1 VVVEEMEAMD
11 LPSRASLRLSRDRF
25 SKSEWE
31 AKETVLALGSMVEE
45 LVEERTT
52 MRMPAAAVVEHRTSE
67 SLHTD
72 WQTEWLL
79 LPEGEA
85 LEVEIPMR
93 KQALR
98 GATMA
103 MMEIVLL
110 GKVAVVPQQTMEAL
124 AALLGS
130 IQETMVMPEHWELEA
145 MELRTPVTMLDQ
157 VVEAVAA
164 NTAAAVAEAIAL
176 PQAPSAVA
184 AVAAD
189 PA

>member
-1 VVVEEMEAMD
+1 MAMAP
-11 LPSRASLRLSRDRF
+11 PSRASLTLSKVRF

-31 AKETVLALGSMVEE
+31 AKETVLALDSMVVE
-45 LVEERTT
+45 LVVERTT
-52 MRMPAAAVVEHRTSE
+52 MQMPAAAAAEHRTSE
-67 SLHTD
+67 SLHTE
-72 WQTEWLL
+72 WKTEWLL

-103 MMEIVLL
+103 MMEIVPL
-110 GKVAVVPQQTMEAL
+110 GKGAVVPQQTMEAL

-130 IQETMVMPEHWELEA
+130 TQETMGMPEHWELEA
-145 MELRTPVTMLDQ
+145 MELRIPVTMLDQ
-157 VVEAVAA
+157 VVAVVAA
-164 NTAAAVAEAIAL
+164 NTAAAAAEAIAL
-176 PQAPSAVA
+176 PQAPSAAVA
-184 AVAAD
+184 AAAD

>member
-1 VVVEEMEAMD
+1 VAEEMVAMA
-11 LPSRASLRLSRDRF
+11 LPSRASLTLSKVRF

-31 AKETVLALGSMVEE
+31 AKETVLALDSMVVE
-45 LVEERTT
+45 LVVERTT
-52 MRMPAAAVVEHRTSE
+52 MQMPAAAAAEHRTSE

-72 WQTEWLL
+72 WKTEWLL

-110 GKVAVVPQQTMEAL
+110 GKGAVVPQQVTRVQFLCLL
-124 AALLGS
+124 AGMTRHLVGPREDDVLNH
-130 IQETMVMPEHWELEA
+130 TF
-145 MELRTPVTMLDQ
+145 D
-157 VVEAVAA
+157 
-164 NTAAAVAEAIAL
+164 AAAFL
-176 PQAPSAVA
+176 QKSGC
-184 AVAAD
+184 
-189 PA
+189 